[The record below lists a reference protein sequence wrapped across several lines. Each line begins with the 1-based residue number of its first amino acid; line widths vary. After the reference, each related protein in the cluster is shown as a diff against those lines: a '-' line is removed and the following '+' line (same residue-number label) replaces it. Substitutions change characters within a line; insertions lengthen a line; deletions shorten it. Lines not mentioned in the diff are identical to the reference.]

1 MSEGDGLRSKFSAVV
16 TDETELRGL
25 IAPPGE
31 LVLRKQLEAL
41 DDHCRAFIGAS
52 PFVLV
57 ATADA
62 GGRCDVS
69 PRGDAPGFVQ
79 VYDETTLVIPD
90 RPGNRRLDTLRNI
103 LANPQLGLLFLIPGV
118 EETLRVNGRACL
130 VRDEAVL
137 ERCVVQG
144 KRPTLAVAVEV
155 QEVFFHCAKAF
166 KRSRLWQ
173 PEQWPAGSPLPSL
186 GRVLMEQTRLANTTV
201 AELDCLIEESYT
213 QRLY

>member
-16 TDETELRGL
+16 TDDAELRGL

-31 LVLRKQLEAL
+31 LVLRKQLATL

-57 ATADA
+57 ASADA
-62 GGRCDVS
+62 RGRCDVS

-173 PEQWPAGSPLPSL
+173 PEHWPAGSPLPSL
-186 GRVLMEQTRLANTTV
+186 GRVLMDQTRLANTT
-201 AELDCLIEESYT
+201 AEELDCLIEESYT

>member
-1 MSEGDGLRSKFSAVV
+1 MSQGDKLRSKFSALVA
-16 TDETELRGL
+16 DEAELRGL

-31 LVLRKQLEAL
+31 LVLRKQLERL

-79 VYDETTLVIPD
+79 VYDGTTLIIPD

-137 ERCVVQG
+137 ERCMAQG

-166 KRSRLWQ
+166 KRSQLWQ
-173 PEQWPAGSPLPSL
+173 PEGWPAGSPLPSL
-186 GRVLMEQTRLANTTV
+186 GKVLMDQTRLANTTV
-201 AELDCLIEESYT
+201 EELDCLIEESYA

>member
-25 IAPPGE
+25 IAPPRE
-31 LVLRKQLEAL
+31 LVLRKQLETL
-41 DDHCRAFIGAS
+41 DDHCRAFIGAL

-57 ATADA
+57 ASADA
-62 GGRCDVS
+62 IGRCDVS

-90 RPGNRRLDTLRNI
+90 RPGNRRLDTLCNI

-155 QEVFFHCAKAF
+155 REVFFHCAKAF

-173 PEQWPAGSPLPSL
+173 PEHCCTFADPSSAMLSSRPAG
-186 GRVLMEQTRLANTTV
+186 RFE
-201 AELDCLIEESYT
+201 
-213 QRLY
+213 

>member
-16 TDETELRGL
+16 ADEAELRGL

-41 DDHCRAFIGAS
+41 DDHSRAFIGAS

-57 ATADA
+57 ASADA

-79 VYDETTLVIPD
+79 VYDEATLIIPD

-137 ERCVVQG
+137 ERCLVQG
-144 KRPTLAVAVEV
+144 KRPALAIAVEV

-173 PEQWPAGSPLPSL
+173 PEGWPAGSPLPSL
-186 GRVLMEQTRLANTTV
+186 GKVLMDQTRMANTT
-201 AELDCLIEESYT
+201 AEELDCLIEESYA